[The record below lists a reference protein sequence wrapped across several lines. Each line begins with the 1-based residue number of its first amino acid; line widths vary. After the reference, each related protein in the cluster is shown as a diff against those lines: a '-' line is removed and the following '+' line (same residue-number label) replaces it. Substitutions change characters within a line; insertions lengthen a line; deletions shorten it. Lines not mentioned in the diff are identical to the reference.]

1 MSTVRKGR
9 RPWTD
14 LRFFI
19 GLLLIVLSVAGVWL
33 IVGAAQQT
41 SPVLQAARTIVP
53 GEPLTSADVR
63 VVDVMLGTASA
74 GYLTPTTLEPGLIAT
89 RTIAAGELVPSSAAS
104 DADQGRTTSVVVRS
118 TVPVPATVET
128 GTVVEVWAAEPRGDG
143 KGFAEPRVL
152 LSDATVASVR
162 RDDGPLSANA
172 TTLELVVDRSAV
184 GEVLAAL
191 TGGSSLSVVPI
202 GARS

>member
-1 MSTVRKGR
+1 MRTPRTGR

-33 IVGAAQQT
+33 VVGAARQT

-63 VVDVMLGTASA
+63 VVEVMLGTAGT
-74 GYLTPTTLEPGLIAT
+74 GYLTPARLQPGLIAT
-89 RTIAAGELVPSSAAS
+89 RTIAEGELVPSSAAA

-118 TVPVPATVET
+118 TVPVPASVET
-128 GTVVEVWAAEPRGDG
+128 GTVVEVWAADPRDDG

-152 LSDATVASVR
+152 LSDAVVASVG

-172 TTLELVVDRSAV
+172 TTLELVVSRSAV
-184 GEVLAAL
+184 GEVLTAL
-191 TGGSSLSVVPI
+191 TGGASLSVVPV

>member
-1 MSTVRKGR
+1 MSTARAGR

-19 GLLLIVLSVAGVWL
+19 GLVLIILSVAGVWV
-33 IVGAAQQT
+33 IVGAAKQT

-63 VVDVMLGTASA
+63 VVDVVLGAAAA
-74 GYLTPTTLEPGLIAT
+74 GYLTPATLAPGLIAT
-89 RTIAAGELVPSSAAS
+89 RTITEGELVPSTAAA
-104 DADQGRTTSVVVRS
+104 DADEGRTTSVVVRS
-118 TVPVPATVET
+118 TVPVPASVAP
-128 GTVVEVWAAEPRGDG
+128 GAVVELWAADPVAEG
-143 KGFAEPRVL
+143 KGFGEPRVL
-152 LSDATVASVR
+152 LSEATVASVD
-162 RDDGPLSANA
+162 RDDGPLSAKA
-172 TTLELVVDRSAV
+172 TTLEIVVNRSRV

-191 TGGSSLSVVPI
+191 TGGSSLSVVPV

>member
-1 MSTVRKGR
+1 MSTARAGR

-33 IVGAAQQT
+33 IVGAAKQT

-63 VVDVMLGTASA
+63 VVDVVLGAAGA

-89 RTIAAGELVPSSAAS
+89 RTIAEGELVASAAAA

-118 TVPVPATVET
+118 SVPVPATIAR
-128 GTVVEVWAAEPRGDG
+128 GSVVELWAAEPLAEG
-143 KGFAEPRVL
+143 KGFREPKVL
-152 LSDATVASVR
+152 LPEATVASVE
-162 RDDGPLSANA
+162 RDDGPLSAKS
-172 TTLELVVDRSAV
+172 TTLEIVVSRAKV
-184 GEVLAAL
+184 GEVLTAL
-191 TGGSSLSVVPI
+191 TRGSSLSVVPV